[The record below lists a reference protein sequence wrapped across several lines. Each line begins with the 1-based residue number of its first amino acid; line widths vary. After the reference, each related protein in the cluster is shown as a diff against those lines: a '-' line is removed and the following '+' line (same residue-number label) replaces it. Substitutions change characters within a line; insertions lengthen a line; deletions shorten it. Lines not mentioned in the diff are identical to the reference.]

1 MRTKRWWLLT
11 MWLLGLSTLA
21 AAEPDPNLKPPRLV
35 VHEWGTF
42 TTMQGSDGVTL
53 EGLHHDEEQ
62 LPRFV
67 YSRDLLSPA
76 EVAMREYAFNKMET
90 PVTYFYPSQPML
102 VRVRVRFP
110 AGILTQWYPNVRHFV
125 PDLAEAG
132 GPKLELKNGVLNW
145 GEVNLISPSA
155 EAEALLPSVGADD
168 PWAYARQTDAALVQV
183 NDWQPSRG
191 YSKQTEKYLFYR
203 GLGRCEM
210 PLRAKTRN
218 GGTLELRNTSSHAL
232 RHVFVLRVEDGRGTF
247 QYVPELAG
255 GAQLELSISMPADA
269 PDLPIHAARLREK
282 LEEALTACGLYP
294 KEARAMALTWN
305 RSYFHTPGLRV
316 LYVLPD
322 EQTRA
327 ILPLEVEPAPQETVR
342 VMVARLEC
350 LTPEQEDRVAGAV
363 AQLDAPDFERR
374 DAASR
379 TLRELGRFAEPN
391 LRRVLSKAEA
401 PELRARVQRL
411 LQRFEPLK

>member
-1 MRTKRWWLLT
+1 MRATCLWWMVLC
-11 MWLLGLSTLA
+11 MAGLGLPA
-21 AAEPDPNLKPPRLV
+21 AAEQSTDFEPPRLV

-67 YSRDLLSPA
+67 YSRDLLSPE
-76 EVAMREYAFNKMET
+76 EVALREYAFNKMET
-90 PVTYFYPSQPML
+90 PVTYFYPSRPMC

-132 GPKLELKNGVLNW
+132 GPKLELKQGVLDW
-145 GEVNLISPSA
+145 GEVNLVSPSA
-155 EAEALLPSVGADD
+155 EGEALLPPVGADD

-191 YSKQTEKYLFYR
+191 HSKQTEKYLFYR

-210 PLRAKTRN
+210 PLRANTRQ
-218 GGTLELRNTSSHAL
+218 GGALELRNTSSHAL
-232 RHVFVLRVEDGRGTF
+232 RHVFVLYVEGGRGTF

-255 GAQLELSISMPADA
+255 GARLERSIPLPADA
-269 PDLPIHAARLREK
+269 PELPEHAARLREK

-322 EQTRA
+322 ELTRA

-363 AQLDAPDFERR
+363 AQLDAPDFECR

-401 PELRARVQRL
+401 PELRARVLRL